1 MARAQGDVETGEGR
15 DGARSGPWAAG
26 DQEQTKLS
34 RGEDGGDVPA
44 ATECGRSVAATLEEM
59 KASVALTY
67 QRWILS
73 MNEAAR
79 GWAAAWG
86 PARLRRNPAR
96 KSLSLFFLYSYE
108 KNLKKKVCTY
118 MILINSLWTNCA
130 IKCICKYMLIFWLAA
145 GRVLFLKI
153 ESFRNINKNKMWR
166 SGCWSKF

>member
-1 MARAQGDVETGEGR
+1 MEQEAAPEQLEIKNRLNCQEEKMGEMF
-15 DGARSGPWAAG
+15 
-26 DQEQTKLS
+26 QQLQ
-34 RGEDGGDVPA
+34 
-44 ATECGRSVAATLEEM
+44 SVAGVWPPLWRRWR
-59 KASVALTY
+59 LTY

-86 PARLRRNPAR
+86 LARLRRNPAR